1 MMRLWVSQCLGK
13 KRMDDI
19 AIFVLGMFVVLII
32 IALNVVWTSKINQ
45 EDIKKRLEE
54 LESRDTTED

>member
-1 MMRLWVSQCLGK
+1 
-13 KRMDDI
+13 MDDI